1 MKRPIYMYTNFT
13 YLSLS
18 VSLKKQTRDRSK
30 REGERKIERNAICP
44 AAVNE
49 PSRSFIRVAITSP
62 GDKLYIY
69 IQKEN
74 PKIVPSQLISLQTRQ
89 NLTKLGQ
96 LFKIYISY
104 NIYVDKKKDSR
115 ISLFRSAF
123 SFPYRLFF
131 THIQKLVPTISQRKE
146 ESTVI

>member
-1 MKRPIYMYTNFT
+1 MYTNFT

-18 VSLKKQTRDRSK
+18 ISLKKTNQRRSK

-49 PSRSFIRVAITSP
+49 PSRSFIHVAITSP

-96 LFKIYISY
+96 LYLKYIYIY
-104 NIYVDKKKDSR
+104 RIIYTQIKKR
-115 ISLFRSAF
+115 LAHFAFPLCFFLSLSAF
-123 SFPYRLFF
+123 FH
-131 THIQKLVPTISQRKE
+131 THLEVGSHYKSAKKE